1 MTKTEEDKVREELIQ
16 GIWDQN
22 SDELRKLKMDRY
34 ARGESDGSDLP
45 ASIKK
50 QVRGGSLFGKTITIL
65 VFLGIA
71 YGLYLFGGAL
81 AQFTR
86 SFF

>member
-1 MTKTEEDKVREELIQ
+1 VGKDEVDKVREQLNQ
-16 GIWDQN
+16 SIWDQS
-22 SDELRKLKMDRY
+22 SDELRKIKMDLY

-45 ASIKK
+45 ESIRR
-50 QVRGGSLFGKTITIL
+50 QTRAGSLFGKTITIL

-81 AQFTR
+81 ARFTR